1 MEYRSPGW
9 ARVAVSSQSSPP
21 SATDALSRACLWSAV
36 TLVLLSISTSPPSMT
51 PCWPPPQK
59 TGLSSCGRSLRT
71 ALPRMSMKL
80 LVLLLDTTESL
91 SSLNG
96 TQLLTILSLQL
107 VLIQLSA
114 FGTLLNKNAPLPLKA
129 LSTKL
134 MTLPGHTMV
143 PS

>member
-1 MEYRSPGW
+1 
-9 ARVAVSSQSSPP
+9 
-21 SATDALSRACLWSAV
+21 
-36 TLVLLSISTSPPSMT
+36 
-51 PCWPPPQK
+51 
-59 TGLSSCGRSLRT
+59 
-71 ALPRMSMKL
+71 MSMKL

-129 LSTKL
+129 
-134 MTLPGHTMV
+134 
-143 PS
+143 